1 MEEKTYTVIE
11 LAETLSVARTTVND
25 WLARYT
31 QYIDF
36 KMVGRRRVYTDAALA
51 VLREISELRNKGLSG
66 NDIETEL
73 AKTHPVRPEPADGA
87 ETAKPPA
94 ETSRKTSAGQT
105 PPTEEFA
112 LIAKQQSDELGRIIA
127 ESFQNMAER
136 MHNLE
141 HKANRAERKVVL
153 GYGLVFLLLAILL
166 VLSVFLFQRQTRTE
180 QQNRSAESRQESA
193 IQAVDEKTVRLSGS
207 TEELKRGIGELRQGL
222 SVQQKE
228 FNRALTEMKS
238 ARDREIAELKERFA
252 AERKARLEQMEKLA
266 GEKDR
271 EISALKEKET
281 QSLQKIRALEQK
293 LEEQK
298 KQQK

>member
-11 LAETLSVARTTVND
+11 LAETLSVARTTIND

-36 KMVGRRRVYTDAALA
+36 KMVGRRRVYTEAALG
-51 VLREISELRNKGLSG
+51 VLKEISELRNKGLSG

-73 AKTHPVRPEPADGA
+73 AKTHPVRPEPADGT
-87 ETAKPPA
+87 ETVKPPA
-94 ETSRKTSAGQT
+94 ETSRKTPAGQT

-180 QQNRSAESRQESA
+180 LQNRSAESRQQNA

-222 SVQQKE
+222 SAQQKE
-228 FNRALTEMKS
+228 FNRALSEMKS
-238 ARDREIAELKERFA
+238 ARDREVAELKERFA
-252 AERKARLEQMEKLA
+252 AEQKARLEQMEKLSN
-266 GEKDR
+266 EKDR
-271 EISALKEKET
+271 EISALKKKET